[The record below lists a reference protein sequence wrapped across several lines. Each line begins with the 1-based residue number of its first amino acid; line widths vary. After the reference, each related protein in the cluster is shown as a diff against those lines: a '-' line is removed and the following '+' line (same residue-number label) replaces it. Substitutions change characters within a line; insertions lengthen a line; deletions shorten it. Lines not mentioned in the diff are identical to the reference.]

1 MKTKVY
7 NLSGKEAKEIELS
20 DKIFGVKIN
29 PALVHEVFVA
39 QMSNSREPW
48 ADTKTRGEVSGGGK
62 KPWPQKGTGR
72 ARHGSIRS
80 PIWKG
85 GGVAFGPKAER
96 NYKTKINKK
105 ARRLA
110 IRMCLSDRAQNG
122 AMYVVENFAFA
133 EIKTKLFSDLLK
145 NLPLKQKTF
154 LVLTDGKDANV
165 LRMTN
170 NLPKIETMRA
180 EDLNVMSLLNKQAI
194 IVSETAIKKI
204 EDVFGKERSREATK

>member
-7 NLSGKEAKEIELS
+7 NLSGKEVREIELS
-20 DKIFGVKIN
+20 DKVFGLKVK

-39 QMSNSREPW
+39 QTANSREPW

-62 KPWPQKGTGR
+62 KPWAQKGTGR

-85 GGVAFGPKAER
+85 GGVAFGPKTER
-96 NYKTKINKK
+96 TYKTKINKK

-110 IRMCLSDRAQNG
+110 IKMCLSDKAQNG
-122 AMYVVENFAFA
+122 ALYVLENFAFT
-133 EIKTKLFSDLLK
+133 ESKTKVFSNLLK
-145 NLPLKQKTF
+145 SLPLKQKTF
-154 LVLTDGKDANV
+154 LLLTPGKDATV

-170 NLPKIETMRA
+170 NLPKITTMRA
-180 EDLNVMSLLNKQAI
+180 EDLNVMCLLGKQAV
-194 IVSETAIKKI
+194 IVSEDGVKKI
-204 EDVFGKERSREATK
+204 EEVFGKESQESAK